1 MAEVRRLP
9 VVALLVCLLVV
20 AGILG
25 RPAGAGGAQAVALV
39 VPTPSLA
46 PALALSSSW
55 YCAGA
60 TSPGGTAPGDLLVDN
75 AGPGPVKAT
84 VSLVWSFGTL
94 GV

>member
-9 VVALLVCLLVV
+9 VVALLVCVLVV
-20 AGILG
+20 AGVLG
-25 RPAGAGGAQAVALV
+25 RPAGKGGAPGVAPG
-39 VPTPSLA
+39 VPAPSEA

-75 AGPGPVKAT
+75 AGPGP
-84 VSLVWSFGTL
+84 
-94 GV
+94 